1 LHTHIERNRERERN
15 GEKKTVMIVSLFLL
29 ARREKEDGGDTRGKN
44 NNRRAL
50 SYAHTIENTLLEFGR
65 R

>member
-1 LHTHIERNRERERN
+1 
-15 GEKKTVMIVSLFLL
+15 VSLFLL